1 MSEHVFTDDNFE
13 KEVLESKKPV
23 LVDLYADWC
32 GPCKILS
39 PLIEELAKEYKGKG
53 IKIGKLNVDGS
64 PDTATKYHVMSIPTL
79 LFFKDGEVVEQMVG
93 VQSKED
99 LKKKIEEVIG

>member
-1 MSEHVFTDDNFE
+1 MSEHIFTDQNFQ
-13 KEVLESKKPV
+13 KDVLESTTPV

-53 IKIGKLNVDGS
+53 VKIGKLNVDEG
-64 PDTATKYHVMSIPTL
+64 PETASKFHVMSIPTL
-79 LFFKDGEVVEQMVG
+79 LFFKNGEVVEQMVG
-93 VQSKED
+93 MQTKDV
-99 LKKKIEEVIG
+99 LKKKIEEIIG